1 MGSGGIINRGTI
13 GVQTTTQPND
23 IKVTGSN
30 NRAVAIENTGTIN
43 GGINVEGTLT
53 GGTSSSHWGF
63 HTSILNYKTIS
74 GGIKVDGTIHMSG
87 CGSVINNGYMG
98 TVNGNIIVGAWG

>member
-74 GGIKVDGTIHMSG
+74 GGIKVDGTIYMS
-87 CGSVINNGYMG
+87 SSAINNGYMG

>member
-30 NRAVAIENTGTIN
+30 NRAVAIENTRTIN

-53 GGTSSSHWGF
+53 RGTNSSHWGF

-74 GGIKVDGTIHMSG
+74 GGIKVDGIIHMSG